1 MFPFLF
7 DKTMEE
13 VKQELD
19 NNENI
24 QLIDVREPYEYEEA
38 HIPGAWLLPL
48 NELEQKADNILQED
62 KKYYVYCRS
71 GQRSRTAV
79 RKLKA
84 IGYKDVYNIGG
95 IIHWPYD
102 KKTGKNR

>member
-13 VKQELD
+13 VKQELVQD
-19 NNENI
+19 ESI
-24 QLIDVREPYEYEEA
+24 QLIDVREQYEYEEG

-48 NELEQKADNILQED
+48 SEIEQKADEILQRD

-71 GQRSRTAV
+71 GQRSSTAV
-79 RKLKA
+79 RKLNA

>member
-1 MFPFLF
+1 MLGFHF

-13 VKQELD
+13 VKQDME
-19 NNENI
+19 EPEV
-24 QLIDVREPYEYEEA
+24 QLIDVREKEEYEEG

-48 NELEQKADNILQED
+48 SCLEEQAAATLQPQ

-79 RKLKA
+79 KRIKA
-84 IGYKDVYNIGG
+84 MGYSDVYNVGG
-95 IIHWPYD
+95 IIHWPYEV
-102 KKTGKNR
+102 KAGNER

>member
-13 VKQELD
+13 VKQEL
-19 NNENI
+19 NQSECI
-24 QLIDVREPYEYEEA
+24 QLIDVREQYEYEEG

-48 NELEQKADNILQED
+48 SEIEQKADEVLQRG

-71 GQRSRTAV
+71 GQRSSAAA

-84 IGYKDVYNIGG
+84 MGYKEVYNIGG

>member
-1 MFPFLF
+1 MFGFHF

-13 VKQELD
+13 VKQD
-19 NNENI
+19 MANEDV
-24 QLIDVREPYEYEEA
+24 QVIDVREVEEYEEG

-48 NELEQKADNILQED
+48 SCLEDQAASILQPH

-79 RKLKA
+79 KRLQA
-84 IGYKDVYNIGG
+84 MGYSEVYNVGG
-95 IIHWPYD
+95 IIHWPYEV
-102 KKTGKNR
+102 KVGNKR

>member
-24 QLIDVREPYEYEEA
+24 QLIDVREP
-38 HIPGAWLLPL
+38 
-48 NELEQKADNILQED
+48 
-62 KKYYVYCRS
+62 
-71 GQRSRTAV
+71 
-79 RKLKA
+79 
-84 IGYKDVYNIGG
+84 
-95 IIHWPYD
+95 
-102 KKTGKNR
+102 